1 MIDPRVSAL
10 CVEYG
15 IEIIDGRAYP
25 DIRQTR
31 AVVTMERILRSRGE
45 AHFRMVMSTV
55 AETEN
60 NQGMIDQFLLWSVS
74 DLIEACAKIVENQP
88 SDWLEMFD
96 AIPVGELQ
104 YIARNLKRQRSA
116 LVGMLFERVVRRF
129 GPKAIQPDL
138 FDDRGPYGRENS
150 A

>member
-10 CVEYG
+10 CAEYG
-15 IEIIDGRAYP
+15 IEIIDDRAYP

-45 AHFRMVMSTV
+45 SHFRMVRSTL

-60 NQGMIDQFLLWSVS
+60 NQGQLDEYLFWAVS
-74 DLIEACAKIVENQP
+74 DLVEACQGIIEERP
-88 SDWLEMFD
+88 TEWLECFD
-96 AIPVGELQ
+96 KTPVGQLQ
-104 YIARNLKRQRSA
+104 FIARDLSGITHQRHA
-116 LVGMLFERVVRRF
+116 LAGMLYERVVRVF
-129 GPKAIQPDL
+129 GPNAAQGDL
-138 FDDRGPYGRENS
+138 FDERRRT